1 MGPLMKLVHIPS
13 HLLHLELDGLRQLG
27 VPEPAQAALRELLAD
42 LPLVPRASD
51 SAVLQGGTDVTLPCL
66 AVIARHVGQGLRD
79 HNLAMAAD
87 RDRLREERHKLVFLD
102 AETLEN
108 VLASGDERPIRE
120 AALFAM
126 GTTPRVLALL
136 KERHT
141 AELASFVTSTTPVPS
156 LAHWR
161 QVNLTG

>member
-1 MGPLMKLVHIPS
+1 MKLVQIPR
-13 HLLHLELDGLRQLG
+13 HLLHVELDDLGQLG
-27 VPEPAQAALRELLAD
+27 VPENARAELRALLAN
-42 LPLVPRASD
+42 LPLVPNGSD
-51 SAVLQGGTDVTLPCL
+51 SAVLHGRAEVTLPCL
-66 AVIARHVGQGLRD
+66 AVLARHVGQGFRD

-108 VLASGDERPIRE
+108 VLASGDERPTRA

-126 GTTPRVLALL
+126 GTTPRVLSLL

-161 QVNLTG
+161 QVDLTG